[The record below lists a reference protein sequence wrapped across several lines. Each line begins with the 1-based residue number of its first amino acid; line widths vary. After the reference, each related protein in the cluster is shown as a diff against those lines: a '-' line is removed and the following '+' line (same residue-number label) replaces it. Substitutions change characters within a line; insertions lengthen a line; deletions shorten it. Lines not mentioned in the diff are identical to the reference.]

1 KAFRRQ
7 FYKLPAALWRL
18 HRSYHDYARAMAS
31 YDAIL
36 TPVLGHTTPE
46 IGYLSPTIDFDTLF
60 DRLTQYVSF
69 TPLANATGAPA
80 ISLPACL
87 NNQGLPLSI
96 QLMGKHGGE
105 QTLLELAFLL
115 EDAAGWPRIDQRPD
129 QLVAGPAP

>member
-1 KAFRRQ
+1 
-7 FYKLPAALWRL
+7 
-18 HRSYHDYARAMAS
+18 MAS

-46 IGYLSPTIDFDTLF
+46 IGYLSPTVDFDTLF

-80 ISLPACL
+80 ISLPASL
-87 NNQGLPLSI
+87 TEQGLPVSI

-115 EDAAGWPRIDQRPD
+115 EETMNWPRIDSQPIRS
-129 QLVAGPAP
+129 